1 MNCPYCN
8 TEVPANREICPNNDC
23 YRPLKPI
30 PIPPN
35 GKVQFGGYD
44 WYVLEK
50 QDGKMLLLTE
60 KIIGRRAYHNRV
72 ENITW
77 ETCDMR
83 KYLNGEFYNS
93 FNETDRKRI
102 VEVMNDN
109 PANPWYGTSGGNSTT
124 DKIYLLSIAEVV
136 KYFGDSGLC
145 ENRPKEEPCD
155 W

>member
-44 WYVLEK
+44 WYVLDK

-77 ETCDMR
+77 ETCDIR

-93 FNETDRKRI
+93 FNETDRERI
-102 VEVMNDN
+102 IEVMNNN
-109 PANPWYGTSGGNSTT
+109 PANPWYGTSGGNPTA
-124 DKIYLLSIAEVV
+124 DK
-136 KYFGDSGLC
+136 FFC
-145 ENRPKEEPCD
+145 
-155 W
+155 